1 MTSAPFGVQ
10 GGRTTYNPLRIE
22 NSSQWHEFEYGL
34 GSIYIGDNTLGATGA
49 VILTSARSGGLGGT
63 GYFKDV
69 VPIRPADTVAGYA
82 PIQDILKHYQ
92 RIEYGSIIV
101 KYRPMAVSATDKG
114 SIAFAPLAAG
124 SSFTVSVTNDSPT
137 YSFTDVVSCQ
147 GAKNHA
153 MWEGFDLDLTP
164 YMFERVKFIHADAA
178 SISQSLPSAQLT
190 VPVSFVYAGVQN
202 SMSAGVVG
210 MVSVRVRCRFFDYL
224 SLSVPFVNSSGP
236 KELGTVCTLI
246 DNKGLSKEAKN
257 SKADSKDE
265 KQSFPGPSSL
275 RRLSTSVLRDYVT
288 IDEKDEGPASAR
300 SEPTRIKSGK

>member
-153 MWEGFDLDLTP
+153 IGKDLIWILLHTCLN
-164 YMFERVKFIHADAA
+164 V
-178 SISQSLPSAQLT
+178 LN
-190 VPVSFVYAGVQN
+190 SF
-202 SMSAGVVG
+202 M
-210 MVSVRVRCRFFDYL
+210 
-224 SLSVPFVNSSGP
+224 P
-236 KELGTVCTLI
+236 T
-246 DNKGLSKEAKN
+246 
-257 SKADSKDE
+257 
-265 KQSFPGPSSL
+265 L
-275 RRLSTSVLRDYVT
+275 RRSVSPFHLLN
-288 IDEKDEGPASAR
+288 SLFL
-300 SEPTRIKSGK
+300 